1 MEIDYKKIFDSV
13 FENADSDEIGCILK
27 NELVPFD
34 YCLKAMKRKGI
45 GWKNKVIIAKR
56 KDCPSDIIIKLCKN
70 GGERFTRELLERGYG
85 VPEDAMKELFKSEN
99 NISSIMQYWDLSDDM
114 RHDMFKYFNDR
125 YYSLMVTFLECQC
138 SIPEDCWHYVDE
150 TIDKI
155 KYSNNQWDKQ
165 KLLPR
170 VELCKSLMM
179 TPINEDVSI
188 EELDKPSYYGNF
200 LNLLKIASNPSI
212 SDYLIME
219 LKIKTHDE
227 DMPIIDMLLDRNE
240 EKREKWRKEH

>member
-1 MEIDYKKIFDSV
+1 MDIDYKKIFDSV
-13 FENADSDEIGCILK
+13 FENANSDEIGCILK

-85 VPEDAMKELFKSEN
+85 IPEDAMKELFKSEN
-99 NISSIMQYWDLSDDM
+99 NISSIMQYWDLSDDI

-125 YYSLMVTFLECQC
+125 YYSLMVTFLEFQC

-150 TIDKI
+150 TIDRI
-155 KYSNNQWDKQ
+155 KHSNNQWDKQ

-188 EELDKPSYYGNF
+188 EELDKSYGNF

-227 DMPIIDMLLDRNE
+227 DMPFIDMLLNRNE

>member
-13 FENADSDEIGCILK
+13 FDGADGDEIGCILK
-27 NELVPFD
+27 NESVPFD

-56 KDCPSDIIIKLCKN
+56 SDCPSDIVIKLCKN
-70 GGERFTRELLERGYG
+70 GGERFTKELLKRGYG
-85 VPEDAMKELFKSEN
+85 VPEDAMKELFKSEG

-114 RHDMFKYFNDR
+114 RRDVFNYFNDK

-150 TIDKI
+150 TIEKI
-155 KYSNNQWDKQ
+155 KKYEWNKQ
-165 KLLPR
+165 NLLPK
-170 VELCKSLMM
+170 VLLCKSLMM
-179 TPINEDVSI
+179 TPINEEVSI
-188 EELDKPSYYGNF
+188 EEIDKSSYYGNF

-212 SDYLIME
+212 SDYLMME
-219 LKIKTHDE
+219 LKMKTE
-227 DMPIIDMLLDRNE
+227 DKNLTVIDMLLDRNE
-240 EKREKWRKEH
+240 AKREAWRKEH